1 MILWTQSIISLKR
14 KYICQT
20 KLPNPI
26 LRRCFAKNM
35 KKGKNA
41 NWESVTAERVGLS
54 RNAFIEVGKELK
66 RKGYLPNFSTTKSNN
81 ADIII
86 CFIGEPSDEAKR
98 LFEEINAE

>member
-1 MILWTQSIISLKR
+1 MSNEIDESNFMAALCEE
-14 KYICQT
+14 YE
-20 KLPNPI
+20 
-26 LRRCFAKNM
+26 
-35 KKGKNA
+35 KGENA
-41 NWESVTAERVGLS
+41 NWENVTAERVGVS

>member
-1 MILWTQSIISLKR
+1 MSNEIAESNFMAVLCEEYEKVE
-14 KYICQT
+14 
-20 KLPNPI
+20 
-26 LRRCFAKNM
+26 
-35 KKGKNA
+35 NA

-54 RNAFIEVGKELK
+54 RNEFIEAGNELK

-81 ADIII
+81 ADVII